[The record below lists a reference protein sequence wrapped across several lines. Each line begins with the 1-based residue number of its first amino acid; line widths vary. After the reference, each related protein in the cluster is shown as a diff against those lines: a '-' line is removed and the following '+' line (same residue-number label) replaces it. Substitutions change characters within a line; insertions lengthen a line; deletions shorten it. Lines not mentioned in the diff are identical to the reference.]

1 MTRTTTSIKHAE
13 TTFAIPSGSRPEL
26 LVFDFDGVLTDNKVL
41 VFEDGSEAVTCNRAD
56 GLGFEMLR
64 DADIRCIVLS
74 REKNPVVA
82 KRCEKLRIECL
93 QGVGDKRDALDELCR
108 RFGIGMESIW
118 YVGNDLN
125 DLQAMEL
132 VGRAIC
138 PADAHPAVRSISH
151 TTLSVEGGSGV
162 VRAIAE
168 DLLVLEYRNAA
179 KK

>member
-1 MTRTTTSIKHAE
+1 MNETGDESVSRTRAFPVSD
-13 TTFAIPSGSRPEL
+13 RPGL

-41 VFEDGSEAVTCNRAD
+41 VFEDGSEAVACNRAD

-64 DADIRCIVLS
+64 AAGIHCIVLS
-74 REKNPVVA
+74 TETNPVVSV
-82 KRCEKLRIECL
+82 RCRKLRVECV
-93 QGVGDKRDALDELCR
+93 QGIGDKRSALKELCR
-108 RFGIGMESIW
+108 RFRTGLESIW

-125 DLQAMEL
+125 DLQAMKL

-151 TTLSVEGGSGV
+151 TTLSVGGGSGV

-179 KK
+179 KR